1 MAPPGDGLV
10 LPGEGSLGACLV
22 YSRLR
27 QSFLFASRK
36 HLRAG
41 KGVRDLNKL
50 PECLTHLYTHC
61 RPSTLKGIQ
70 EMFAETGKWNSAPPL
85 IGEKTEPQI

>member
-1 MAPPGDGLV
+1 MAPPGDGPV
-10 LPGEGSLGACLV
+10 PPREESLGASLV

-27 QSFLFASRK
+27 QSFLFAFRK
-36 HLRAG
+36 NLKAE
-41 KGVRDLNKL
+41 KNVTNLNKL

-70 EMFAETGKWNSAPPL
+70 ETFAETGKWNSAPTF
-85 IGEKTEPQI
+85 IGEKIKPQI